1 MTPSKIV
8 RKTAFS
14 GKTINQ
20 HLEPEKN
27 MKKVILVVFNGDP
40 LCFIHVLL
48 NALDMKDKG
57 YDARIVMEGAATK
70 LIPEMA
76 MAQNPLHLLWNK
88 ARNSLVIE
96 GVCRACSQKMGVL
109 KAAEAQELKL
119 LDDMAGHPGMAS
131 YLEEGFEIITF

>member
-1 MTPSKIV
+1 
-8 RKTAFS
+8 
-14 GKTINQ
+14 
-20 HLEPEKN
+20 
-27 MKKVILVVFNGDP
+27 MKKVVFVVFNGDP

-48 NALDMKDKG
+48 NAIDMKDKG

-70 LIPEMA
+70 LIPELSLD
-76 MAQNPLHLLWNK
+76 QNPLHILWEK
-88 ARNSLVIE
+88 VRNSHILD
-96 GVCRACSQKMGVL
+96 GVCRACSHKMGVL